1 MKRNY
6 NTMWKASLA
15 VVLIMMVACGKKG
28 GSKRVAVESVAQK
41 NIIET
46 VTADGKIQPTIEVK
60 VSSEI
65 SGEIIALHI
74 KEGDEVKMGEL
85 LVEINPDIYQS
96 AYDRAQA
103 SLKTSKANMANTKAR
118 LVQMKAQYIN
128 AEATFERNKKLNET
142 GAISASDFDAARASY
157 EVAKAEVE
165 AAEQS
170 LIAAQFTVESTEAT
184 VKEAY
189 DNLRKTKIYAPVN
202 GTVYALNVEQ
212 GERVVGTSQMA
223 GTELFRVADLDAME
237 VSVDVNENDIIR
249 VKIGDTANI
258 EVDAYLKDVF
268 KGVVT
273 EIANSAN
280 NNLTSTDQV
289 TNFNV
294 KIKVLSS
301 SYAHISS
308 QKGVSPFRPGMSASV
323 EVETAVK
330 NGVIAVPIQSVT
342 IRKPV
347 VDSTATGNNEEGIEV
362 VFIHEDGKA
371 KQVAVKTGIQDDNY
385 IEILDGLKEGVEVV
399 SSPFRVISKD
409 LENDTEVRVVDK
421 SRLFISEEE

>member
-1 MKRNY
+1 MKTLNQIV
-6 NTMWKASLA
+6 A
-15 VVLIMMVACGKKG
+15 VVGLGIALGLVSCGPG
-28 GSKRVAVESVAQK
+28 EMTNRVAVESVQK
-41 NIIET
+41 RNIIET
-46 VTADGKIQPTIEVK
+46 VAADGKIQPTVEVK
-60 VSSEI
+60 ISSEI

-74 KEGDEVKMGEL
+74 KEGDEVQMGDL
-85 LVEINPDIYQS
+85 LVEVNPDIYQS

-103 SLKTSKANMANTKAR
+103 SLKTSKANMANSRAR
-118 LVQMKAQYIN
+118 LAQMKAQFIN
-128 AEATFERNKKLNET
+128 SEATFERNKKLQAS
-142 GAISASDFDAARASY
+142 GAISASDFDAAKAAY

-170 LIAAQFTVESTEAT
+170 LVAAQFTVESTEAS
-184 VKEAY
+184 VKEAK

-202 GTVYALNVEQ
+202 GIVYALNVEQ

-249 VKIGDTANI
+249 VKKGDTANI

-280 NNLTSTDQV
+280 NSVTSTDQV

-294 KIKVLSS
+294 KIKILPASYQHLSPS
-301 SYAHISS
+301 
-308 QKGVSPFRPGMSASV
+308 KNVSPFRPGMSASV

-330 NGVIAVPIQSVT
+330 KDVLSVPIQSVT
-342 IRKPV
+342 IRKALA
-347 VDSTATGNNEEGIEV
+347 DSSSTEEKDGVEV
-362 VFIHEDGKA
+362 VFVVEDNKA
-371 KQVAVKTGIQDDNY
+371 MQKEVETGIQDDNY
-385 IEILDGLKEGVEVV
+385 IEILSGLADGQEVV
-399 SSPFRVISKD
+399 SAPFRVISKD
-409 LENDTEVRVVDK
+409 LEHEATVRVVDK
-421 SRLFISEEE
+421 SRLFIKSDE